1 MKLELI
7 EGWKDVVLRSATS
20 WVATA
25 LGALLG
31 AFGAHWGIMFA
42 ILPFLPFWLQ
52 MPLAIVLGIFFV
64 GGPIVLARITA
75 QPKLEARIESKTDG
89 VV

>member
-1 MKLELI
+1 MTLKLI
-7 EGWKDVVLRSATS
+7 EGWKDVLLRSATS

-31 AFGAHWGIMFA
+31 AFGAQWGIMFA
-42 ILPFLPFWLQ
+42 VLPFLPFWLQ
-52 MPLAIVLGIFFV
+52 MPLAIVLGVFFV
-64 GGPIVLARITA
+64 GGPIVLARITD
-75 QPKLEARIESKTDG
+75 QPKLEQRIKAKSDG